1 NSASYSPNRS
11 QDDGPNSCAD
21 ARTFERPCL
30 GRDGHSQQG
39 QRDNPSLN
47 CSVHV
52 GPLEFQRGSI
62 KQCAQAPVILGR
74 TNIELHLSVLGKFC
88 ERPYNSFVICACAAN
103 VLPSWERQVRDP
115 CVSGGG
121 HAHSQCLNT
130 VLLITG
136 GLSQP

>member
-1 NSASYSPNRS
+1 VIEAYESRRWPDGKEPGGKGGGSVPPAVMPAAVPPGDEVRTADPGTDNSASYSPDRS

-39 QRDNPSLN
+39 QRDNSSLN

-62 KQCAQAPVILGR
+62 KQRATSTRYPG
-74 TNIELHLSVLGKFC
+74 
-88 ERPYNSFVICACAAN
+88 
-103 VLPSWERQVRDP
+103 
-115 CVSGGG
+115 
-121 HAHSQCLNT
+121 AH
-130 VLLITG
+130 
-136 GLSQP
+136 